1 MAANTIG
8 LMAMRLA
15 VMALALVL
23 VGCTGDGTNASST
36 PLPPDDARLEELA
49 RDLMLDDPP
58 RDAQFERYVTPDE
71 WAPVM
76 VQCLNEQGIPAD
88 VSRDGG
94 IEYGDVPMEQAQTQ
108 SEALYRCRVR
118 FPTDPRYEQPL
129 TPAQIRIVY
138 DYQTGPLTDCLE
150 REGYTVAPPPSAEAF
165 ISSYYDPETEVWSA
179 YPMDD
184 PRLNDMDEW
193 YRLNEVCPQLPPNE
207 ELFGSD

>member
-76 VQCLNEQGIPAD
+76 VKCLNEQGTPAE

-94 IEYGDVPMEQAQTQ
+94 ILFGDIPVEQAQTQ

-118 FPTDPRYEQPL
+118 SPTDPRYEQPL
-129 TPAQIRIVY
+129 TPAKIRIIY
-138 DYQTGPLTDCLE
+138 DYQTGPLKDCLE
-150 REGYTVAPPPSAEAF
+150 GRATQWHRRLRQRH
-165 ISSYYDPETEVWSA
+165 SSVPTTTLR
-179 YPMDD
+179 
-184 PRLNDMDEW
+184 PRSGRPTRWTTRD
-193 YRLNEVCPQLPPNE
+193 
-207 ELFGSD
+207 